1 MMKRAILSLMLF
13 WGDRRLETN
22 RQADFYI
29 QHLDIF
35 IHTIP
40 CLHLVLLLVLTE
52 RNRHVFV
59 KIFFKAYLMFS
70 QFSHSWKANWR
81 RRRRRRKACCLW

>member
-1 MMKRAILSLMLF
+1 MLSTMLF
-13 WGDRRLETN
+13 LGDKNLETN

-29 QHLDIF
+29 QHIDIF
-35 IHTIP
+35 VHTIP

-59 KIFFKAYLMFS
+59 RIFLKAYLMFS
-70 QFSHSWKANWR
+70 LFSR
-81 RRRRRRKACCLW
+81 